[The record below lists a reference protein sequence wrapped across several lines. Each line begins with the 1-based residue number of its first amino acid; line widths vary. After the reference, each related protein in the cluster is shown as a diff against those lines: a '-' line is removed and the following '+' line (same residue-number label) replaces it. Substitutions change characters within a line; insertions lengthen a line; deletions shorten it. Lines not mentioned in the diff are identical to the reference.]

1 MLTKIID
8 WSGRNRF
15 LVLLATLFIIVGG
28 IVAVVKTPIDALPD
42 LSDVQVIVYT
52 EYPGQAPQV
61 VEDQVTYPLTTAMLS
76 VPKSKVVRGF
86 SFFGA
91 SFVYVIFE
99 DGTDIYWARSRVL
112 EYLNSIA
119 GRLPQNVSPQL
130 GPDATGVGWVYQYAV
145 LSDKHNLAELR
156 TMQDWY
162 LRYQLTKAHGV
173 AEVASIG
180 GFVQQYQVTVDP
192 VKLRAYGIPLSRVS
206 QVIRD
211 SNRDVGGRTVEM
223 AETEYMVRGKG
234 YLHGISDI
242 ENLVVKSE
250 RGTPVLLRDIARV
263 ELGPDERRGLA
274 ELNGDGEV
282 VSGIAM
288 ARYGQNAL
296 EVIQNI
302 KDKIAE
308 ITPGL
313 PDGVSIKAV
322 YDRSELILRAI
333 ATLKHTL
340 LEEGLIVALVCMVF
354 LMHARSALVA
364 IVMLPIGV
372 LIAFIAMHALGL
384 NSNIMSLGGI
394 AIAIG
399 AMVDAAIVMI
409 ENAHKHLERLARSTV
424 RPELLNS
431 VRPEPV
437 EGTNGAPNEVDGTVD
452 TQSAVDHSPFDKL
465 RAYGVG
471 FDARAQAILAA
482 CKEVGPS
489 LFFSLLI
496 ITVSFLPVFT
506 LEAQEG
512 RLFAPLAYTKTF
524 AMAGAALLS
533 ITLVPVLMLLFIRG
547 HIKPEARNP
556 LNRWLIAAYRPL
568 ISAVLQHKKTTL
580 AVAAAALLLSIYPA
594 MKLGS
599 EFMPTLNE
607 GTLFYMPTALPGM
620 SMTKA
625 AELLQTQDKIIKS
638 FPEVESVY
646 GKAGRAL
653 TATDPAPPEMFETI
667 INLKPQEDWRPGM
680 DTDKLI
686 AEMDKALQFPG
697 VANSWTMPIKARI
710 DMLSTGIRT
719 PIGIKVFGKNLDEME
734 RLAKQIESVVRKVP
748 GTSSAYAERI
758 TGGYYLDIVPD
769 RLALARYGLSVG
781 DVQDV
786 IATALGGETVTTTV
800 EGLER
805 FGVSV
810 RYPRELRSTPE
821 QIAREVLVPTMNG
834 AMIPLGQIARI
845 GISQGAPSI
854 RTENALLSAYIYVD
868 IRDRDI
874 GSYVAEARRAVAD
887 RVKFPPGYYAT
898 WSGQFEYM
906 ERAAA
911 KMKVVI
917 PITLLLIFLLL
928 YLNFR
933 RITESLVVM
942 LSVPFALVGGVWL
955 LWLLDYNLSVAVAVG
970 FIALAGVAAETGV
983 VMLIYLDN
991 ALQEIQARCKTEG
1004 RAPTAADLHAA
1015 IMHGA
1020 VERVRPKMM
1029 TVVAIMAGLLPI
1041 LWGTGTGS
1049 EVMRRIAAP
1058 MVGGMV
1064 SSAVLTLLVIPAIYA
1079 LLKQR
1084 ELSRTSHSHT
1094 LKGTK

>member
-1 MLTKIID
+1 MLSNIID
-8 WSGRNRF
+8 WSARNRF
-15 LVLLATLFIIVGG
+15 LVLLATLFITLAG
-28 IVAVVKTPIDALPD
+28 IYAVVKTPLDALPD

-52 EYPGQAPQV
+52 EYSGQAPQV
-61 VEDQVTYPLTTAMLS
+61 VEDQVTYPLTTAMLA
-76 VPKSKVVRGF
+76 VPRSKVVRGF

-112 EYLNSIA
+112 EYLNSAA
-119 GRLPQNVSPQL
+119 GRLPKGVSPQL

-145 LSDKHNLAELR
+145 LSEKHNLAELR

-192 VKLRAYGIPLSRVS
+192 VKLRAYNIPLSKVS

-211 SNRDVGGRTVEM
+211 SNRDVGGRVVEM

-234 YLHGISDI
+234 YLRGKADI
-242 ENLVVKSE
+242 EQLVVKAE
-250 RGTPVLLRDIARV
+250 RGTPVLIRDIARV
-263 ELGPDERRGLA
+263 ALGPDERRGVA
-274 ELNGDGEV
+274 ELDGEGEV

-308 ITPGL
+308 VSTGL
-313 PDGVSIKAV
+313 PEGVSIKAV
-322 YDRSELILRAI
+322 YDRSELIQSAI
-333 ATLKHTL
+333 ATLKRTL

-372 LIAFIAMHALGL
+372 LIAFIAMRALGM

-409 ENAHKHLERLARSTV
+409 ENAHKHLERLK
-424 RPELLNS
+424 
-431 VRPEPV
+431 
-437 EGTNGAPNEVDGTVD
+437 EGE
-452 TQSAVDHSPFDKL
+452 S
-465 RAYGVG
+465 RAEAMIV
-471 FDARAQAILAA
+471 A
-482 CKEVGPS
+482 CKEVGPA

-512 RLFAPLAYTKTF
+512 RLFAPLAFTKTF

-547 HIKPEARNP
+547 HIKPESQNP
-556 LNRWLIAAYRPL
+556 LNRWLIAIYRPT
-568 ISAVLQHKKTTL
+568 IAAVLKHKQVTI
-580 AVAAAALLLSIYPA
+580 AVALLAMGLTLYPA
-594 MKLGS
+594 LRLGS

-607 GTLFYMPTALPGM
+607 GTLLYMPVSLPGM
-620 SMTKA
+620 SVTKA
-625 AELLQTQDKIIKS
+625 AELMQTQDKIIKS
-638 FPEVESVY
+638 FPEVASVY
-646 GKAGRAL
+646 GKAGRAQ
-653 TATDPAPPEMFETI
+653 TATDPAPLEMFETV
-667 INLKPQEDWRPGM
+667 INLKPQGEWRTGM
-680 DTDKLI
+680 TTDKLI
-686 AEMDKALQFPG
+686 AEIDKALQFPG

-734 RLAKQIESVVRKVP
+734 RLAKEIEAVVKKVP

-758 TGGYYLDIVPD
+758 TGGFYLNIEPD
-769 RLALARYGLSVG
+769 RAALARYGLTVG
-781 DVQDV
+781 EVQDV
-786 IATALGGETVTTTV
+786 ISTALGGENVTTTV

-810 RYPRELRSTPE
+810 RYPRELRGTPE
-821 QIAREVLVPTMNG
+821 QIAREVLVPTPDG
-834 AMIPLGQIARI
+834 AMIPLGQIAKVV
-845 GISQGAPSI
+845 ISKGAPSI

-868 IRDRDI
+868 IRERDI
-874 GSYVAEARRAVAD
+874 GSYVAEARKVVLEQ
-887 RVKFPPGYYAT
+887 VKFPPGYYAT

-906 ERAAA
+906 ERAAE
-911 KMKVVI
+911 KMKIVI
-917 PITLLLIFLLL
+917 PITLLIIFLLL

-933 RITESLVVM
+933 RVTETLIVM

-955 LWLLDYNLSVAVAVG
+955 LWLLGYNLSVAVAVG

-983 VMLIYLDN
+983 VMLIYLDR
-991 ALQEIQARCKTEG
+991 AWHEIRTQCASEG
-1004 RAPTAADLHAA
+1004 RALKPEDLHTA
-1015 IMHGA
+1015 IMLGA

-1041 LWGTGTGS
+1041 MWGTGTGS
-1049 EVMRRIAAP
+1049 EVMSRIAAP
-1058 MVGGMV
+1058 MIGGMI
-1064 SSAVLTLLVIPAIYA
+1064 SSTVLTLVVIPVLFA
-1079 LLKQR
+1079 LVKMR
-1084 ELSRTSHSHT
+1084 EVNLREI
-1094 LKGTK
+1094 K

>member
-1 MLTKIID
+1 MLNAIIG
-8 WSGRNRF
+8 WSARNRF
-15 LVLLATLFIIVGG
+15 LVILAALFITLAG
-28 IVAVVKTPIDALPD
+28 IFAVVKTPLDALPD

-52 EYPGQAPQV
+52 EYSGQAPQV
-61 VEDQVTYPLTTAMLS
+61 VEDQVTYPLTTALLS

-112 EYLNSIA
+112 EYLNSAA
-119 GRLPQNVSPQL
+119 GRLPKGVSPQL

-192 VKLRAYGIPLSRVS
+192 VKLRAYNIPLSKVT

-211 SNRDVGGRTVEM
+211 GNRDVGGRVVEM

-234 YLHGISDI
+234 YLHGIRDI

-250 RGTPVLLRDIARV
+250 RGTPVLLRDIAAIS
-263 ELGPDERRGLA
+263 LGPDERRGIS
-274 ELNGDGEV
+274 ELNGEGEV

-296 EVIQNI
+296 EVIRNI

-308 ITPGL
+308 ISAGL
-313 PDGVSIKAV
+313 PDGVRILSV
-322 YDRSELILRAI
+322 YDRSELIQRAI
-333 ATLKHTL
+333 ATLKRTL
-340 LEEGLIVALVCMVF
+340 FEEGLIVALVCMVF

-364 IVMLPIGV
+364 IVMLPVGV
-372 LIAFIAMHALGL
+372 LIAFIAMRVLGM

-409 ENAHKHLERLARSTV
+409 ENAHKHLERLPHPNPSPGGR
-424 RPELLNS
+424 
-431 VRPEPV
+431 
-437 EGTNGAPNEVDGTVD
+437 GA
-452 TQSAVDHSPFDKL
+452 
-465 RAYGVG
+465 
-471 FDARAQAILAA
+471 AILAA
-482 CKEVGPS
+482 CKEVGPA

-512 RLFAPLAYTKTF
+512 RLFAPLAFTKTF

-533 ITLVPVLMLLFIRG
+533 VTLVPVLMLLFIRG
-547 HIKPEARNP
+547 HIRPEEHNP
-556 LNRWLIAAYRPL
+556 LNRWLIAVYRPV
-568 ISAVLQHKKTTL
+568 IAAVMKHKRATIIVALASMALTL
-580 AVAAAALLLSIYPA
+580 YPA
-594 MKLGS
+594 MRLGS

-607 GTLFYMPTALPGM
+607 GTLLFMPASLPGM
-620 SMTKA
+620 SVTKA
-625 AELLQTQDKIIKS
+625 AELLQTQDRIIKS
-638 FPEVESVY
+638 FPEVASVY
-646 GKAGRAL
+646 GKAGRAQ
-653 TATDPAPPEMFETI
+653 TATDPAPLEMFETV
-667 INLKPQEDWRPGM
+667 INLKPQGEWRHGM
-680 DTDKLI
+680 TIDKLI
-686 AEMDKALQFPG
+686 AGMDKALQFPG

-719 PIGIKVFGKNLDEME
+719 PVGIKVFGTNLDEME
-734 RLAKQIESVVRKVP
+734 RLAREIEAVVKKVP
-748 GTSSAYAERI
+748 GTSSAFAERI
-758 TGGYYLDIVPD
+758 TGGFYLNIEPD
-769 RLALARYGLSVG
+769 RTALARYGLTMG
-781 DVQDV
+781 EVQDV
-786 IATALGGETVTTTV
+786 IATALGGENVTTTV

-821 QIAREVLVPTMNG
+821 QIAREVLVTTPDG
-834 AMIPLGQIARI
+834 AMIQLGQIAKVV
-845 GISQGAPSI
+845 ISKGAPAI

-874 GSYVAEARRAVAD
+874 GSYVAEARKAVAAQ
-887 RVKFPPGYYAT
+887 VKFPPGYYAT

-911 KMKVVI
+911 KMKVVV
-917 PITLLLIFLLL
+917 PVTLLLIFMLL

-933 RITESLVVM
+933 RVTETLIVM

-983 VMLIYLDN
+983 VMLIYLDHAWQDKLAECASHPHPNPDGTTSHSTKPASGQVAGYPPEGDGAN
-991 ALQEIQARCKTEG
+991 ASRLVSRE
-1004 RAPTAADLHAA
+1004 DLHDA
-1015 IMHGA
+1015 IMQGA

-1041 LWGTGTGS
+1041 MWGTGAGS
-1049 EVMRRIAAP
+1049 EVMSRIAAP
-1058 MVGGMV
+1058 MIGGMI
-1064 SSAVLTLLVIPAIYA
+1064 SSTVLTLVVIPVLYA
-1079 LLKQR
+1079 LAKMR
-1084 ELSRTSHSHT
+1084 EVDLREI
-1094 LKGTK
+1094 